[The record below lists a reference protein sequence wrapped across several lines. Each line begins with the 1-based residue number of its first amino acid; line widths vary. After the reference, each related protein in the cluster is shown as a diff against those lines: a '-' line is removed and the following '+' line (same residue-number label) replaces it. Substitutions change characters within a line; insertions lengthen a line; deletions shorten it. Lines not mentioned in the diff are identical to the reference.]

1 MAHTFSPGTLKAE
14 AGGSLSL
21 KSVWSTDGVPGQSG
35 LHRGTLSQK
44 ANKNREV
51 LKNSKFF

>member
-1 MAHTFSPGTLKAE
+1 MAHAFSPGTLKAE